1 MVPMVAVISCG
12 GTIHDISLTGL
23 SIISQDLLCDS
34 PSFPS
39 HQSTSVVGTCFISE
53 TAGAM
58 KSYCVLRELLT
69 VSRLQLS
76 LMPITLPDDAL
87 SLSKD
92 KHHEHLLCDNH
103 LEDLKYAGAVL
114 SPQTQLVT

>member
-1 MVPMVAVISCG
+1 MMVPMVAVISCG

-58 KSYCVLRELLT
+58 KSYCVLREVLP

-92 KHHEHLLCDNH
+92 KHHEHLLC
-103 LEDLKYAGAVL
+103 E
-114 SPQTQLVT
+114 